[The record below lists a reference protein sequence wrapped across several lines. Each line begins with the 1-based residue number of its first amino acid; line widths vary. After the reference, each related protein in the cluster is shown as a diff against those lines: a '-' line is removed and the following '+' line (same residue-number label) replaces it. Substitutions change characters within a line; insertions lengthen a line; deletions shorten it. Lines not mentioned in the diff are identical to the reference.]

1 MTAGIASPEKDGQ
14 FAPNE
19 KENFEISL
27 FILPIQNYL
36 SSEYPPRTTQSLCQN
51 PQVLI

>member
-14 FAPNE
+14 FAPE
-19 KENFEISL
+19 KKGFEISL

-36 SSEYPPRTTQSLCQN
+36 SSECLTRMTQLFGQN
-51 PQVLI
+51 TLVLV